1 MAHLIRMCLGVS
13 EPVGRSAYAGVGFGL
28 MAFKYAVEAMTI
40 AVLTSS
46 ILLPWQ
52 FVSPLLSSR
61 REMLAAGPPWL
72 GWALFVWSLPF
83 LWIAVTMSVR
93 RAADAGTSPWLGLLV
108 MAPIVNLLF
117 MVVMCFVPSS
127 RRQQWSPSPFA
138 ANPERA
144 AATASAGHLIK
155 ALAIS
160 LAFGG
165 VMLVISVY
173 VLASYG
179 SSLFLGTPVLMG
191 AVAGYALNR
200 RHVFGYGASVGLGL
214 LSVTLGGVAL
224 LLFALE
230 GLICVA
236 MALPLFVPLGALGG
250 LLGKAIA
257 DATRRPVRELLAAL
271 LVLPLVASAESY
283 LAKSTEYVVTTAVE
297 IDAPPDVVWE
307 NVIGFPELPPPKE
320 WYFRTG
326 IACPQRARIEGRGVG
341 AVRYCEFTT
350 GAFVEPIT
358 VWEPGRRLAF
368 DVTEQP
374 APMFELSPYRHVH
387 PPHLHGYLRSNH
399 GEFRL
404 IALDG
409 NRTRLE
415 GRTWYEFDMFPQSY
429 WTLWSDL
436 LIHRIHV
443 RVLEHV
449 KSLSESEAEG
459 LAQSRSAASHA
470 LN

>member
-1 MAHLIRMCLGVS
+1 
-13 EPVGRSAYAGVGFGL
+13 
-28 MAFKYAVEAMTI
+28 
-40 AVLTSS
+40 
-46 ILLPWQ
+46 
-52 FVSPLLSSR
+52 
-61 REMLAAGPPWL
+61 
-72 GWALFVWSLPF
+72 
-83 LWIAVTMSVR
+83 
-93 RAADAGTSPWLGLLV
+93 
-108 MAPIVNLLF
+108 
-117 MVVMCFVPSS
+117 
-127 RRQQWSPSPFA
+127 
-138 ANPERA
+138 
-144 AATASAGHLIK
+144 
-155 ALAIS
+155 
-160 LAFGG
+160 
-165 VMLVISVY
+165 
-173 VLASYG
+173 
-179 SSLFLGTPVLMG
+179 
-191 AVAGYALNR
+191 
-200 RHVFGYGASVGLGL
+200 
-214 LSVTLGGVAL
+214 
-224 LLFALE
+224 
-230 GLICVA
+230 
-236 MALPLFVPLGALGG
+236 
-250 LLGKAIA
+250 LGKAIA